1 MKKFCLIAIMF
12 LMTGI
17 LSGCTE
23 KQTIAP
29 EPRCLSGIDANSVM
43 KTAERVLVDMNF
55 IIDKADPNLSII
67 TTRPLAGGQFFEVW
81 RQDNVGGYN
90 KAMSSLH
97 SIQRT
102 VELNLNTKQ
111 QGEICIACKVKIE
124 WLSIPE
130 KQIDSTSRA
139 YSMFSQ
145 SDESRQTLILNE
157 EQEKKMDWVDIGRDN
172 RLEKVIL
179 DKIEKKLT
187 GSKGSK

>member
-124 WLSIPE
+124 RLSIPE

-157 EQEKKMDWVDIGRDN
+157 EQEKKMDWNI
-172 RLEKVIL
+172 IL
-179 DKIEKKLT
+179 
-187 GSKGSK
+187 